1 MASDLPTAILF
12 PGQGSQQ
19 PDMRDMVAQNEPA
32 LLERCVEL
40 VGEDPFPRAGESTR
54 FAQPAIF
61 CASIAG
67 WRRAAGLLDGP
78 PVAMAGHS
86 LGELPAL
93 VAAQAVDADDALE
106 LVVVRG
112 REMAKVGTGTM
123 LALLGP
129 EPEEAD
135 ALARD
140 HGVHVANDNAPG
152 QVVLSGDSD
161 ALSEVARVARERGH
175 KAMELG
181 VVGAFHSPAVEPAVA
196 PFSQALERVTFAEP
210 AIPVISCATAQ
221 PMGDPRVELAAALTR
236 PVYWRATMTALVEL
250 GAQRF
255 LDAGPGRVLE
265 RLVKRTAPDDAQHG
279 TLAALEEAARA

>member
-1 MASDLPTAILF
+1 MALDDPTAILF

-19 PDMRDMVAQNEPA
+19 PDMRDMVAEHEPA

-67 WRRAAGLLDGP
+67 WRRAAGLLDAP
-78 PVAMAGHS
+78 PVAVAGHS
-86 LGELPAL
+86 LGELAAL

-112 REMAKVGTGTM
+112 REMAAVGTGTM

-129 EPEEAD
+129 DPEEAD

-152 QVVLSGDSD
+152 QVVLSGDTD

-196 PFSQALERVTFAEP
+196 PFAQALEQVTFAEP
-210 AIPVISCATAQ
+210 VIPVISCATAQ

-236 PVYWRATMTALVEL
+236 PVYWRATMAALVEL

-255 LDAGPGRVLE
+255 LDAGPGRVLD
-265 RLVKRTAPDDAQHG
+265 RLVKRTAPDAQHG
-279 TLAALEEAARA
+279 TLAALEEGARA

>member
-1 MASDLPTAILF
+1 MASDAPTAILF

-19 PDMRDMVAQNEPA
+19 PDMRDMVAEHEPA

-61 CASIAG
+61 CASVAG
-67 WRRAAGLLDGP
+67 WRRAAGLLDAP
-78 PVAMAGHS
+78 PVAVAGHS
-86 LGELPAL
+86 LGELAAL

-123 LALLGP
+123 IALLGP

-135 ALARD
+135 ALAHD

-152 QVVLSGDSD
+152 QVVLSGDAD
-161 ALSEVARVARERGH
+161 ALVEVSRVARERGH

-196 PFSQALERVTFAEP
+196 PFREALDGVSFAEP
-210 AIPVISCATAQ
+210 AIPVMSCATAK
-221 PMGDPRVELAAALTR
+221 PMGDPREELAAALTR
-236 PVYWRATMTALVEL
+236 PVLWRATMAALVED

-265 RLVKRTAPDDAQHG
+265 RLVKRTAPDAQHG
-279 TLAALEEAARA
+279 TLAALEEDAAHA

>member
-67 WRRAAGLLDGP
+67 WRRAAGLLDAP

-196 PFSQALERVTFAEP
+196 PYAQALEQVAFAEP

-236 PVYWRATMTALVEL
+236 PVYWRATMAALVEL

>member
-1 MASDLPTAILF
+1 MASSVPTAILF

-19 PDMRDMVAQNEPA
+19 PDMRDMVAEHEPA
-32 LLERCVEL
+32 LLQRCVEL

-67 WRRAAGLLDGP
+67 WRRAAGLLDAP
-78 PVAMAGHS
+78 PVAVAGHS
-86 LGELPAL
+86 LGELAAL

-123 LALLGP
+123 IALLGP
-129 EPEEAD
+129 EREEAD
-135 ALARD
+135 ALAHD

-152 QVVLSGDSD
+152 QLVLSGDTD
-161 ALSEVARVARERGH
+161 ALSEVARIARERGH

-236 PVYWRATMTALVEL
+236 PVYWRATMAALVEL

-255 LDAGPGRVLE
+255 LDAGPGRVLD

>member
-1 MASDLPTAILF
+1 MASDVPTAILF

-19 PDMRDMVAQNEPA
+19 PDMRDMVAEREPA

-61 CASIAG
+61 LASVAG
-67 WRRAAGLLDGP
+67 WRRAAGLLDAP

-86 LGELPAL
+86 LGELAAL
-93 VAAQAVDADDALE
+93 VAAQAVDADHALE

-152 QVVLSGDSD
+152 QVVLSGDAD
-161 ALSEVARVARERGH
+161 ALVEVSRVARERGH

-196 PFSQALERVTFAEP
+196 PFAQALEQVAFAAP

-221 PMGDPRVELAAALTR
+221 PMGDPRVELAAALTL
-236 PVYWRATMTALVEL
+236 PVHWRATMAALVEL
-250 GAQRF
+250 GARRF
-255 LDAGPGRVLE
+255 LDAGPGRVLD
-265 RLVKRTAPDDAQHG
+265 RLVKRTAPEAQHG
-279 TLAALEEAARA
+279 TLAALEEGARA